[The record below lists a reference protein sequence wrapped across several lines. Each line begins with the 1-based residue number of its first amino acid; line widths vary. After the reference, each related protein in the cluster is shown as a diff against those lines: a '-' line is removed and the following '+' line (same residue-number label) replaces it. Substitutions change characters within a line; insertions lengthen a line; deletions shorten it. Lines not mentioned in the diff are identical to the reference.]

1 MCRPSCL
8 GSCRWSQTVTD
19 PVAVRGP
26 HISESQAVTGGR
38 KAGVP
43 LAGPGGAPHL
53 RMSAGGPRSRGLR
66 GSHSRHST
74 TLDLSSALS

>member
-8 GSCRWSQTVTD
+8 GSCRWSRTVTD

-26 HISESQAVTGGR
+26 HISESQAVTGAEGR
-38 KAGVP
+38 GPAG
-43 LAGPGGAPHL
+43 GEPHL

-66 GSHSRHST
+66 GSHSRHSAA
-74 TLDLSSALS
+74 LDLSSALS